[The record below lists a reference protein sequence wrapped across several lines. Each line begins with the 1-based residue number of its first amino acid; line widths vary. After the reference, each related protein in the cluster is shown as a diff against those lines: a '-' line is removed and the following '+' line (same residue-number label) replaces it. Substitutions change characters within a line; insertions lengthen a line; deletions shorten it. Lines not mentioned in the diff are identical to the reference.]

1 MIKFSLDLHPQNAK
15 TQAYFVIFRV
25 SVFRILAFFAA
36 SAKRRN
42 LQCKVLF
49 VRTKL

>member
-15 TQAYFVIFRV
+15 TQAYFGFFRV
-25 SVFRILAFFAA
+25 SDFRILAFFAA
-36 SAKRRN
+36 SAKRCN
-42 LQCKVLF
+42 LQGKVLF